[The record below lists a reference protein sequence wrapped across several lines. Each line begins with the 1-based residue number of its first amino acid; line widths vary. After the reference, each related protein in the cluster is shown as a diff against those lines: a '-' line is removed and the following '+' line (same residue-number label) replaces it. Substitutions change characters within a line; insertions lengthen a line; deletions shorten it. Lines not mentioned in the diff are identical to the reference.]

1 MKQLRAESFT
11 LPLIKWV
18 ALGLSLYPP
27 SFPWNRGNEADSSLR
42 YSSVDVLSDRLT
54 FPFWNRNVPPKR
66 KALSRKPEHAQP
78 EAADF
83 KWFFQK
89 KNKLRMKHWS
99 YLYGDALGDYI
110 YTQQCC
116 IMIRQ
121 FMFEMSWQGYTMW
134 QLHSEYYFS
143 PVSEQRGFWAFH
155 ETQDAMT
162 LYEERLRPGPQ
173 KAAVAKLLNNAPYWC
188 TASSL

>member
-27 SFPWNRGNEADSSLR
+27 SFPRNRGNEADSSLR

-99 YLYGDALGDYI
+99 YLYGDALGDYFI
-110 YTQQCC
+110 YTRSNVVSWSGNSCLKCPDKVTLCDNC
-116 IMIRQ
+116 IL
-121 FMFEMSWQGYTMW
+121 STT
-134 QLHSEYYFS
+134 S
-143 PVSEQRGFWAFH
+143 PQYLSKEVSELS
-155 ETQDAMT
+155 M
-162 LYEERLRPGPQ
+162 RLKMQWRCMRKGWDLGL
-173 KAAVAKLLNNAPYWC
+173 KRLL
-188 TASSL
+188 